1 MRYVVVPV
9 TPFEQNCTVIWCSET
24 MRGAVVD
31 PGGNIDRIVR
41 AADENGVTL
50 EKILLT
56 HGHVDHAGGATDLA
70 KRWALPIEGPHMDDR
85 FWLDGMEQQCRVF
98 GMPAVPAFTP
108 DRWLSAGEQVTVG
121 NLSFEVRHCPGH
133 TPGHVI
139 FFNSEAPLAL
149 VGDVLFAGSIGRTD
163 FPGGDYDTL
172 IRSIREQLLPLGDD
186 VAFVPGHG
194 PISTLGKE
202 RRTNPFV
209 ADRSAGWR
217 SRL

>member
-9 TPFEQNCTVIWCSET
+9 TPFEQNCSIVWCSET

-31 PGGNIDRIVR
+31 PGGNIDRILR
-41 AADENGVTL
+41 AARENGVTL

-70 KRWALPIEGPHMDDR
+70 KRCALPIEGPHIADK

-98 GMPAVPAFTP
+98 GMPAMPAFTP
-108 DRWLSAGEQVTVG
+108 DRWLNAGEQVTVG

-139 FFNSEAPLAL
+139 FFNNEARLAL

-194 PISTLGKE
+194 PMSTLGEE

-209 ADRSAGWR
+209 IDRSAGWR

>member
-1 MRYVVVPV
+1 MRYVVIPV
-9 TPFEQNCTVIWCSET
+9 TPFEQNCSIVWCSKT

-31 PGGNIDRIVR
+31 PGGNIDRILR

-56 HGHVDHAGGATDLA
+56 HGHVDHAGGASELA
-70 KRWALPIEGPHMDDR
+70 RRCALPIEGPHITDK

-98 GMPAVPAFTP
+98 GMPAMPAFTP
-108 DRWLSAGEQVTVG
+108 DRWLGGGEQVTVG

-133 TPGHVI
+133 TPGHLV
-139 FFNSEAPLAL
+139 FFNADARLAL
-149 VGDVLFAGSIGRTD
+149 VGDVLFAGSVGRTD
-163 FPGGDYDTL
+163 FPGGDYETL

-186 VAFVPGHG
+186 VAVVPGHG
-194 PISTLGKE
+194 PMSTLGEE

-209 ADRSAGWR
+209 IDRSARWR

>member
-9 TPFEQNCTVIWCSET
+9 TPFEQNCSIVWCSET

-31 PGGNIDRIVR
+31 PGGNIDRILR

-70 KRWALPIEGPHMDDR
+70 KRRALPIEGPHIADK
-85 FWLDGMEQQCRVF
+85 FWLDGMEQQCRMF
-98 GMPAVPAFTP
+98 GVPAMPAFTP
-108 DRWLSAGEQVTVG
+108 DRWLGEGEQVTVG
-121 NLSFEVRHCPGH
+121 NLSFKVRHCPGH
-133 TPGHVI
+133 TPGHLI
-139 FFNSEAPLAL
+139 FFNADAGLAL

-163 FPGGDYDTL
+163 FPGGDYETL

-194 PISTLGKE
+194 PMSTLGEE

-209 ADRSAGWR
+209 MDRSAGWR

>member
-9 TPFEQNCTVIWCSET
+9 TPFEQNCSIVWCSET

-31 PGGNIDRIVR
+31 PGGDIDRILR
-41 AADENGVTL
+41 STHENGVSL

-70 KRWALPIEGPHMDDR
+70 TRCALPIEGPHIADK

-98 GMPAVPAFTP
+98 GMPAMPAFTP

-133 TPGHVI
+133 TPGHLI
-139 FFNSEAPLAL
+139 FFNAGARLAL

-194 PISTLGKE
+194 PMSTLGEE

-209 ADRSAGWR
+209 IDRSAGWR